1 MSMTKRLLRIGNVFA
16 MMLAGAVAASA
27 QTASGT
33 IRSFEEHCATC
44 HRNPGV
50 ARAAGA
56 EQAPDLDALRKLA
69 PDTVFAAITMSPTP
83 AHAQA
88 VADASDVVKRGY
100 AEFLGGRKIG
110 SIPAGDPKA
119 MPNQCPASAKLTDPS
134 AGPAWNGWS
143 ADATNARFQ
152 SGKAAGITAAQ
163 VPNLKLKWA
172 FGLPNAAS
180 MYSQPTVAGG
190 RVFFGADTGYV
201 YALDAKSGCVAW
213 GFQAAS
219 GVRNAPSVGP
229 VKGHAGSSYAVYF
242 GDLRGNVY
250 ALDAATGRALW
261 IVSADPHPLAAVTG
275 SPILHRGRLYVPL
288 ASREEAAGGGPD
300 YPCCTFRGSIVAL
313 DADTGK
319 QAWKTFIIGEEPK
332 PTKKNSRGVQ
342 LYAPSGGGIWATP
355 TVDEARGALY
365 IGTGDAY
372 SRPVSATTTDAVMAL
387 DLATGKPRW
396 TVQHTPDDAWL
407 VGCEAANPSENC
419 PANIGPDWDFGD
431 SPIMRTLNDG
441 RAIVISGQK
450 SGEVYAQDVRD
461 GKVIWKAT
469 LVEKLARGEIT
480 FGGAADDQRVYF
492 GTRSGAVWAL
502 DLKTGEKKWT
512 TPVAPIPQRQSG
524 QTEALTVIPGIVF
537 SGGQDGVLRAFAAAD
552 GRQVWEFDTVRD
564 FMTANGVAARGG
576 AMGAPGPIVA
586 GGMLFLGSGYTG
598 LGNGRGGNVLLAFE
612 TDESRSTR

>member
-1 MSMTKRLLRIGNVFA
+1 MSMTKRLLLIGNVVA
-16 MMLAGAVAASA
+16 MLLPGAVAASA

>member
-1 MSMTKRLLRIGNVFA
+1 MSMTKRLLLIGNVVA
-16 MMLAGAVAASA
+16 MLLPGAVAASA

-275 SPILHRGRLYVPL
+275 SPILHKGRLYVPL

-524 QTEALTVIPGIVF
+524 QTAALTVIPGIVF

>member
-1 MSMTKRLLRIGNVFA
+1 MKTPLLVSA
-16 MMLAGAVAASA
+16 QVLAALLVASAALA

-56 EQAPDLDALRKLA
+56 EQAPDIDALRKLS
-69 PDTVFAAITMSPTP
+69 PDTVYAAITMNPTP

-88 VADASDVVKRGY
+88 VADANEIVKRGY
-100 AEFLGGRKIG
+100 AEFVGGRKIG
-110 SIPAGDPKA
+110 SVPAGDPKG
-119 MPNQCPASAKLTDPS
+119 MPNQCPANARFTDPS
-134 AGPAWNGWS
+134 AGASWNGWS
-143 ADATNARFQ
+143 ADASNSRFQ
-152 SGKAAGITAAQ
+152 SAKAAGITAAQ

-201 YALDAKSGCVAW
+201 YSLDAKSGCLAW

-219 GVRNAPSVGP
+219 GVRNAINIGP
-229 VKGHAGSSYAVYF
+229 VRGHGGSSYAAYF

-250 ALDAATGRALW
+250 ALDAVTGKALW
-261 IVSADPHPLAAVTG
+261 IVSVDPHPLAAVTG
-275 SPILHRGRLYVPL
+275 SPILHKGRLYVPL

-313 DADTGK
+313 DANTGK
-319 QAWKTFIIGEEPK
+319 QIWKSFIITEEPK

-342 LYAPSGGGIWATP
+342 LYAPSGAGIWDTP
-355 TVDEARGALY
+355 TIDEARGVMY

-372 SRPVSATTTDAVMAL
+372 SRPVAATTTDAVMAL
-387 DLATGKPRW
+387 RLSDGKPGW
-396 TVQHTPDDAWL
+396 VVQHTPDDAWL
-407 VGCEAANPSENC
+407 VGCEVNNPSENC
-419 PANIGPDWDFGD
+419 PANIGPDWDFGA

-441 RAIVISGQK
+441 RTIVISGQK

-480 FGGAADDQRVYF
+480 FGGAADDQHAYF
-492 GTRSGAVWAL
+492 GTRSGSIWAV
-502 DLKTGEKKWT
+502 DLKTGEKKWRAQ
-512 TPVAPIPQRQSG
+512 VVPIPQRQSG
-524 QTEALTVIPGIVF
+524 QTAALTIIPGVVF
-537 SGGQDGVLRAFAAAD
+537 SGGQDGVLRGFAAAD
-552 GRQVWEFDTVRD
+552 GKQLWEFDTVRD
-564 FMTANGVAARGG
+564 FMTTNGVAAKGG
-576 AMGAPGPIVA
+576 AMGAPGPTVA
-586 GGMLFLGSGYTG
+586 GGMMFVGSGYTG

-612 TDESRSTR
+612 APESQSTK